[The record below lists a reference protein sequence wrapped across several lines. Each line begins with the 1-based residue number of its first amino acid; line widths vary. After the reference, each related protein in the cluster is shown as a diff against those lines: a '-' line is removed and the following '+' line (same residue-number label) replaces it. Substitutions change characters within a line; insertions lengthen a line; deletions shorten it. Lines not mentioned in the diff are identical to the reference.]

1 MNCRRVVTQ
10 SCPKIAIGILLGA
23 ALAGCTTTTRL
34 NGETPSFSAQVQRL
48 PAAPLLLLG
57 EQHDAPEHQTLQRE
71 TVALLSQRG
80 QLAAVVMEMLEQGR
94 QTTGLPP
101 SATEPE
107 VRQTLHWSG
116 EANSGWPWAV
126 YGPVVMAAVAA
137 GVPVLGGNL
146 PRANMRTAMGDS
158 TLDQRLAPEALVQQQ
173 SNIREGHCHL
183 LPERQIA
190 PMTRIQIARDRS
202 LAQVAVAAL
211 QPGKTVL
218 LVAGNGHV
226 RRDLGVP
233 QHLPAGVDHHVVMAQ
248 AGSNPASEPGHQA
261 DTVWTTPLRP
271 PTDHCAEMKTQ
282 MGR

>member
-1 MNCRRVVTQ
+1 MNCRRAVTQ
-10 SCPKIAIGILLGA
+10 PCKKIAIGILLGA
-23 ALAGCTTTTRL
+23 ALAGCGSTTHPGGTA
-34 NGETPSFSAQVQRL
+34 PAASVQVKQL

-57 EQHDAPEHQTLQRE
+57 EQHDAPEHQALQRE

-101 SATEPE
+101 SATETE
-107 VRQTLHWSG
+107 VRQALHWSG

-146 PRANMRTAMGDS
+146 PRANMRTAMSDS

-248 AGSNPASEPGHQA
+248 AGSNPASEPGNQA
-261 DTVWTTPLRP
+261 DTVWTTPPRP
-271 PTDHCAEMKTQ
+271 PTDHCAVLKQQ